1 MANLDYWYDA
11 QLRRYLMQFMRIF
24 SDFKVSE
31 GKRDGAT
38 FYNKVPVRYADMQRM
53 VAHILRKG
61 SENMVNST
69 PFIACS
75 INSLLLARDRT
86 MDPMLISKV
95 QVAERQYDTGT
106 AQYKTDSASQEFPG
120 NLYSTDRYMPVPYNL
135 TMQVDIWTGNTDQ
148 KLQLL
153 EQVLILFNPSI
164 QLQHSSNPLDW
175 TSIFEV
181 ELTDVNW
188 SNRSMP
194 SGVDETIDVATL
206 TFTLPIWLSPPA
218 KVQRQKIINTII
230 TNIYDTSSVTD
241 LGYDEDI
248 YDFFRTVDSQFELH
262 TVSPANYFLEM
273 NGTEATLFKTS
284 PTEGTSYDDG
294 TTTKANWN
302 DLLEVISPQGSQG
315 SLANTSVT
323 MSDIPL
329 TTGSTLQLNIS
340 NDVDST
346 TNLISGFVVR
356 NTLDPSKLV
365 FTIDSDTLP
374 TNTLT
379 NLTKIID
386 PTASYPGDGTL
397 DAAAN
402 GQRYLLT
409 AEISGDNWGISA
421 DSNDIIEY
429 NGSAWTKVFDASAV
443 TAVHYVTNTFTGKQ
457 YQWKSETW
465 TSTYEGTYNP
475 GFWKINI

>member
-1 MANLDYWYDA
+1 
-11 QLRRYLMQFMRIF
+11 
-24 SDFKVSE
+24 
-31 GKRDGAT
+31 
-38 FYNKVPVRYADMQRM
+38 
-53 VAHILRKG
+53 
-61 SENMVNST
+61 
-69 PFIACS
+69 
-75 INSLLLARDRT
+75 
-86 MDPMLISKV
+86 
-95 QVAERQYDTGT
+95 
-106 AQYKTDSASQEFPG
+106 
-120 NLYSTDRYMPVPYNL
+120 
-135 TMQVDIWTGNTDQ
+135 
-148 KLQLL
+148 
-153 EQVLILFNPSI
+153 
-164 QLQHSSNPLDW
+164 
-175 TSIFEV
+175 
-181 ELTDVNW
+181 
-188 SNRSMP
+188 
-194 SGVDETIDVATL
+194 
-206 TFTLPIWLSPPA
+206 
-218 KVQRQKIINTII
+218 
-230 TNIYDTSSVTD
+230 
-241 LGYDEDI
+241 
-248 YDFFRTVDSQFELH
+248 
-262 TVSPANYFLEM
+262 M

-443 TAVHYVTNTFTGKQ
+443 TALHYVTNTFTGKQ
-457 YQWKSETW
+457 YQWKNETW
-465 TSTYEGTYNP
+465 TSTYEGTYYP
-475 GFWKINI
+475 GFWKINIQKKRALQKN